1 MERRQTDAQNFVGVI
16 VLFAFGN
23 RNDGMGDPG
32 ERLQDGTSGGGMV
45 DADYRT
51 AKPGTAAGK
60 GAFPMGKRA

>member
-1 MERRQTDAQNFVGVI
+1 MERRQTDAQNSVGVT
-16 VLFAFGN
+16 VLFAPGD
-23 RNDGMGDPG
+23 RDDRLGDPG

-60 GAFPMGKRA
+60 GAFSMGKRA